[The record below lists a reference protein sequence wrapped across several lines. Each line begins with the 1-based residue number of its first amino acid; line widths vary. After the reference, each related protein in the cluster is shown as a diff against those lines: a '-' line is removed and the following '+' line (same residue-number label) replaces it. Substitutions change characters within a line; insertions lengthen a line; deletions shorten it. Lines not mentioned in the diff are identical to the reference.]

1 MFIYKLP
8 LEERE
13 LFELEAVLRE
23 RQDSKQRKLTIAD
36 ILKKTELL
44 LEVAIAERRSVEAR
58 EAFDNLVGYSSID
71 DDIYYP
77 ELDDED
83 ETSAEDV

>member
-1 MFIYKLP
+1 MFIFKLP
-8 LEERE
+8 LIESE
-13 LFELEAVLRE
+13 LMKLKEVLRKW
-23 RQDSKQRKLTIAD
+23 QDSKQRNLTIDD

-58 EAFDNLVGYSSID
+58 EAFDNLVGYSSIN

-77 ELDDED
+77 ELDNED
-83 ETSAEDV
+83 ETGAEDV

>member
-1 MFIYKLP
+1 MFVFKLP

-23 RQDSKQRKLTIAD
+23 RHKSKQRNLAIAD

-77 ELDDED
+77 ELDNKD
-83 ETSAEDV
+83 ETGAEDV